1 MSTSATSEGDYLAR
15 LLKAATV
22 IKELEARLRAYER
35 ERTEPIAII
44 GMGCRFPGG
53 ADDPDSYFRLLE
65 AGVDAVSGAPPG
77 RFALDPPGDDVPPW
91 GAFLKEVDGFDAHFF
106 GISPREAVKMDP
118 QQRLLLEVAWEALE
132 HAGVAADRLAGT
144 RTGVFVGITTNDYQL
159 LSAAAAPEEQD
170 AYAATGNGHCF
181 PAGRLSYVLGLEGPS
196 MAVDTACSSSLV
208 AVHLACQSLRARES
222 HLALA
227 GGVNLILSQIITR
240 LIAQL
245 QALSP
250 DGRCKTFDARAN
262 GFVRGE
268 GCGVVVLKRLSDAL
282 ADGDRVLALIRGSAV
297 NQDGRSSGLTAPNLL
312 AQQAMLRQA
321 LQSARVSPSDVG
333 YIETHGT
340 GTSLGDPIEVEAL
353 AGVLGQPR
361 DDGSV
366 CALGAVKSNIGHLEA
381 AAGVA
386 GLIKAVLAM
395 QRGVIPANQHYRTLN
410 PRIDLAG
417 TPFVIPSQN
426 LPWAPGEKPR
436 IAGVSSFGLSGTNA
450 HVVLEE
456 APRPAAS
463 AGASAGERRSAVV
476 VPLSAR
482 SPGALAAL
490 AQAVHRRLAEA
501 PRDGA
506 AGLRDIAATAAVR
519 RSHHAH
525 RAAIVA
531 RSTEELVDGLAA
543 LASGAPRPGIAKGRA
558 NPASRTRLAFVFSG
572 QGTQWVGMGRALLE
586 AEPVFRAAIEAVD
599 AVVKQHAPFSIAG
612 ELAAPEASARL
623 DETEVAQPAI
633 LGIQVALSALL
644 GSWGI
649 APDAVIGHSVGEIAA
664 AYVAGVLSLEEAARL
679 AVIRGRIMQ
688 RATGGGKMAS
698 VALSAADAALALEGY
713 EDRLCVAAVNDPGS
727 VVLSGEAPALAELV
741 ERLGLRGVPCR
752 SLNVAYAFHSPQM
765 TPLAGELIAA
775 LGPIARRR
783 AAVPMYST
791 VTGARVSGAELDA
804 VYWARNLREPVQLAG
819 AVERAIAEQHSAFLE
834 VAPQPV
840 LAANLERCLAASAVE
855 GHAIPTLR
863 RGKDELR
870 CLMQSV
876 GALYACGVAVDFQRL
891 YPGGRLVDLPTY
903 PWQRQRYWLKPSP
916 EQRAPRR
923 EAAPDAARPGALLL
937 DGAPMATSGV
947 AAVAHAIA
955 AAARGAAEGADGVAA
970 AADGAAPDHAGAA
983 LDGAALAAR
992 APGAPTPWV
1001 ERLLSLPAEARTAEI
1016 EAAVRADVAAVLLLQ
1031 DASDIP
1037 PDRPLRELGMDSLMA
1052 VDLRH
1057 ELSARTGQPVPSTLA
1072 YEYPTVQLLTRYL
1085 LERLPPEECAVSERR

>member
-1 MSTSATSEGDYLAR
+1 MSTTVVNEAEYLSR
-15 LLKAATV
+15 LLKAAAA
-22 IKELEARLRAYER
+22 IKELEAKLRAQER
-35 ERTEPIAII
+35 QRTEPIAII

-53 ADDPDSYFRLLE
+53 ADDPASYFRLLE
-65 AGVDAVSGAPPG
+65 AGVDAVSEAPPE
-77 RFALDPPGDDVPPW
+77 RFALDAALVPPGDEVLPW
-91 GAFLKEVDGFDAHFF
+91 GAFLKEVDRFDAQFF

-132 HAGVAADRLAGT
+132 HAGVAADRLAGS

-159 LSAAAAPEEQD
+159 LSATAALEEQD

-181 PAGRLSYVLGLEGPS
+181 PPGRLSYVLGLEGPS

-208 AVHLACQSLRARES
+208 AVHLACQSLRSGES
-222 HLALA
+222 SLALA
-227 GGVNLILSQIITR
+227 GGVNLILSRLTTR

-268 GCGVVVLKRLSDAL
+268 GCGIVVLKRLSDAL
-282 ADGDRVLALIRGSAV
+282 SDGDRVLALIRGSAV
-297 NQDGRSSGLTAPNLL
+297 NQDGRSTGLTAPNFL

-321 LQSARVSPSDVG
+321 LQSARVSPAEVG
-333 YIETHGT
+333 YVETHGT

-361 DDGSV
+361 EDGSV

-386 GLIKAVLAM
+386 GLIKAVLALEH
-395 QRGVIPANQHYRTLN
+395 GVIPANQHYRTLN

-417 TPFVIPSQN
+417 TPFVIPSEN
-426 LPWAPGEKPR
+426 LPWAAGDKAR

-456 APRPAAS
+456 APRPAA
-463 AGASAGERRSAVV
+463 APDAGERRSAVV

-482 SPGALAAL
+482 TPGALAAL
-490 AQAVHRRLAEA
+490 AQAYHRHLAEA

-506 AGLRDIAATAAVR
+506 ASLHDIAATAAVR
-519 RSHHAH
+519 RSHHEH
-525 RAAIVA
+525 RAAVVA
-531 RSTEELVDGLAA
+531 RSTEELADALGA
-543 LASGAPRPGIAKGRA
+543 LAFDAPHASHASRASRPGIVKGRA

-572 QGTQWVGMGRALLE
+572 QGSQWVGMGRGLLAE
-586 AEPVFRAAIEAVD
+586 EPVFRAALEAFD
-599 AVVKQHAPFSIAG
+599 AAVKQHAPFSIAS

-623 DETEVAQPAI
+623 DETEVVQPAI
-633 LGIQVALSALL
+633 AGVQVALSALL
-644 GSWGI
+644 ASWGV

-664 AYVAGVLSLEEAARL
+664 AHVAGVLSVEEAARL
-679 AVIRGRIMQ
+679 AVLRGRVMQ

-698 VALSAADAALALEGY
+698 VSLGAAEAARALEGLA
-713 EDRLCVAAVNDPGS
+713 DRLCIAAINDPGS
-727 VVLSGEAPALAELV
+727 VVLSGEALALAEVV
-741 ERLGLRGVPCR
+741 ERLGQQGVACR
-752 SLNVAYAFHSPQM
+752 FLNVAYAFHSPQM

-783 AAVPMYST
+783 AALPMYST

-804 VYWARNLREPVQLAG
+804 VYWARNMREPVQLAR
-819 AVERAIAEQHSAFLE
+819 AVDAAIAEQHRAFLE

-840 LAANLERCLAASAVE
+840 LASNLERCIAASAIE
-855 GHAIPTLR
+855 AHAIPTLR
-863 RGKDELR
+863 RGKEELR

-876 GALYACGVAVDFQRL
+876 GALYACGAAVDFRRL
-891 YPGGRLVDLPTY
+891 YPGGRVASLPTY
-903 PWQRQRYWLKPSP
+903 PWQRQRYWLSPSP
-916 EQRAPRR
+916 EALSPRR
-923 EAAPDAARPGALLL
+923 AAAPAHPHSGAPLPANGAAAGDAA
-937 DGAPMATSGV
+937 
-947 AAVAHAIA
+947 AVN
-955 AAARGAAEGADGVAA
+955 G
-970 AADGAAPDHAGAA
+970 AGAA
-983 LDGAALAAR
+983 AVNGASSG
-992 APGAPTPWV
+992 GAPLPGTTAWV
-1001 ERLLSLPAEARTAEI
+1001 ERLMELPVEARTAEV
-1016 EAAVRADVAAVLLLQ
+1016 EAAVRADVAAVLLLP
-1031 DASDIP
+1031 DASAVPTDCA
-1037 PDRPLRELGMDSLMA
+1037 LRELGMDSLMA

-1057 ELSARTGQPVPSTLA
+1057 ELSARTGQPMPSTLA
-1072 YEYPTVQLLTRYL
+1072 YEHPTVQLLTRYL
-1085 LERLPPEECAVSERR
+1085 LDHLPPAESAALPPPESAARD

>member
-1 MSTSATSEGDYLAR
+1 MSTSVVSEDDYLSR
-15 LLKAATV
+15 LLRAATV
-22 IKELEARLRAYER
+22 INELKARLHAYER
-35 ERTEPIAII
+35 EKTEPIAII

-53 ADDPDSYFRLLE
+53 ADDPARYFRLLQE
-65 AGVDAVSGAPPG
+65 GVDAVSEAPPE
-77 RFALDPPGDDVPPW
+77 RFALDTSPAASGGGVPPW
-91 GAFLKEVDGFDAHFF
+91 GAFLKDVDRFDAHFF

-159 LSAAAAPEEQD
+159 LSVTGAPEEQD

-196 MAVDTACSSSLV
+196 LAVDTACSSSLV
-208 AVHLACQSLRARES
+208 AVHLACQSLRSGES
-222 HLALA
+222 TLALA
-227 GGVNLILSQIITR
+227 GGVNLILSRLITR
-240 LIAQL
+240 LIDQL
-245 QALSP
+245 KALSP

-282 ADGDRVLALIRGSAV
+282 SDGDRVLALIRGSAV

-321 LQSARVSPSDVG
+321 LQNARVSPSDVG

-361 DDGSV
+361 DDGSI
-366 CALGAVKSNIGHLEA
+366 CALGAVKTNIGHLEA

-395 QRGVIPANQHYRTLN
+395 EHGVIPANQHYRTLN
-410 PRIDLAG
+410 PRIDLSG
-417 TPFVIPSQN
+417 TPFVIPSES
-426 LPWAPGEKPR
+426 LPWAAGDKAR

-463 AGASAGERRSAVV
+463 SDAGEGRPVVV

-482 SPGALAAL
+482 SPGALVEL
-490 AQAVHRRLAEA
+490 AQAYHRHLAEA

-506 AGLRDIAATAAVR
+506 ASLHDIASTAAVR
-519 RSHHAH
+519 RSHHEH
-525 RAAIVA
+525 RLALVA
-531 RSTEELVDGLAA
+531 RSTEELEGA
-543 LASGAPRPGIAKGRA
+543 LRAFGSGASRPGIARGRA

-572 QGTQWVGMGRALLE
+572 QGSQWVGMGRGLFA
-586 AEPVFRAAIEAVD
+586 AEPVFRAAIESID
-599 AVVKQHAPFSIAG
+599 EVVKQHAAFSLAS
-612 ELAAPEASARL
+612 ELAAPEERARL

-633 LGIQVALSALL
+633 AGVQMALAALL
-644 GSWGI
+644 ASWGV

-664 AYVAGVLSLEEAARL
+664 AQVAGVLSLEEAARL
-679 AVIRGRIMQ
+679 AVIRGRVMQ
-688 RATGGGKMAS
+688 RAGAGKMAS
-698 VALSAADAALALEGY
+698 VSLGAEEAARALEGL
-713 EDRLCVAAVNDPGS
+713 EDRLCIAAINDPGS
-727 VVLSGEAPALAELV
+727 VVLSGEATALAELV
-741 ERLGLRGVPCR
+741 ARLGQRGVQCR
-752 SLNVAYAFHSPQM
+752 FLNVAYAFHSPQM
-765 TPLAGELIAA
+765 TPLARELIAA

-791 VTGARVSGAELDA
+791 VTGARVSGGELDA
-804 VYWARNLREPVQLAG
+804 GYWARNMREPVLLAR
-819 AVERAIAEQHSAFLE
+819 AVESALAEQHRAFLE

-840 LAANLERCLAASAVE
+840 LAGHLERCIAAAKIE

-863 RGKDELR
+863 RGKDGLAS
-870 CLMQSV
+870 LMQSV
-876 GALYACGVAVDFQRL
+876 GALYACGAAVDFRRL
-891 YPGGRLVDLPTY
+891 YPGGRSVPLPTY
-903 PWQRQRYWLKPSP
+903 PWQRQRYWLSP
-916 EQRAPRR
+916 PPDQRPAPR
-923 EAAPDAARPGALLL
+923 
-937 DGAPMATSGV
+937 
-947 AAVAHAIA
+947 
-955 AAARGAAEGADGVAA
+955 
-970 AADGAAPDHAGAA
+970 GAAPDHPLSAALPPDGGGAA
-983 LDGAALAAR
+983 GETPALQDAAAAEGGAAPAPLA
-992 APGAPTPWV
+992 PEGPTPWV
-1001 ERLLSLPAEARTAEI
+1001 ERLRSLPAEAWTTEV
-1016 EAAVRADVAAVLLLQ
+1016 EAAVRADVAAVLLLP

-1037 PDRPLRELGMDSLMA
+1037 MDLPLRELGMDSLMA

-1057 ELSARTGQPVPSTLA
+1057 ELSARTGHPLPSTLA
-1072 YEYPTVQLLTRYL
+1072 YEYPTVQLLARYL
-1085 LERLPPEECAVSERR
+1085 LERLPPEEREAAG

>member
-22 IKELEARLRAYER
+22 IKELEARLRAHER
-35 ERTEPIAII
+35 EKTEPIAII

-208 AVHLACQSLRARES
+208 AVHLACQSLRAGES
-222 HLALA
+222 TLALA

-282 ADGDRVLALIRGSAV
+282 ADGDRVLALVRGSAV

-333 YIETHGT
+333 YVETHGT

-395 QRGVIPANQHYRTLN
+395 ERGVIPANQHYRTLN

-426 LPWAPGEKPR
+426 LPWAPGERPR

-456 APRPAAS
+456 APRPV
-463 AGASAGERRSAVV
+463 ASAGERRSAVV

-482 SPGALAAL
+482 SPGALVAL

-506 AGLRDIAATAAVR
+506 AGLHDIAATAAVR

-531 RSTEELVDGLAA
+531 RSTEELVDALAA

-572 QGTQWVGMGRALLE
+572 QGTPWVGMGRALLE

-664 AYVAGVLSLEEAARL
+664 AYVAGVLSLEEAARI

-698 VALSAADAALALEGY
+698 VALSAADAARALEGY
-713 EDRLCVAAVNDPGS
+713 EDRLCIAAVNDPGS
-727 VVLSGEAPALAELV
+727 VVLSGDAPALAELV
-741 ERLGLRGVPCR
+741 ERLGQRGVPCR

-804 VYWARNLREPVQLAG
+804 VYWARNLREPVQLAR

-876 GALYACGVAVDFQRL
+876 GALYACGATVDFRRL

-923 EAAPDAARPGALLL
+923 EAAP
-937 DGAPMATSGV
+937 
-947 AAVAHAIA
+947 
-955 AAARGAAEGADGVAA
+955 ADGVAA
-970 AADGAAPDHAGAA
+970 AADGVAAVVDGVAAADGAAQAHAGAA
-983 LDGAALAAR
+983 LDVAAPAAR

-1085 LERLPPEECAVSERR
+1085 LERLPPEERAVNERR

>member
-1 MSTSATSEGDYLAR
+1 MSTSAISEDEYLSR
-15 LLKAATV
+15 LLKAATA
-22 IKELEARLRAYER
+22 IKELEARLRAVER
-35 ERTEPIAII
+35 EKTEPIAII

-53 ADDPDSYFRLLE
+53 ADDPERYFRLLE
-65 AGVDAVSGAPPG
+65 AGVDAVSEAPPG
-77 RFALDPPGDDVPPW
+77 RFALDPPGYDVLPW

-132 HAGVAADRLAGT
+132 HAGIAADRLAGT

-159 LSAAAAPEEQD
+159 LSAAGAPEEQD

-181 PAGRLSYVLGLEGPS
+181 PAGRLSYALGLEGPS

-208 AVHLACQSLRARES
+208 AVHLACQSLRAGES
-222 HLALA
+222 TLALA
-227 GGVNLILSQIITR
+227 GGVNLILSQLITR
-240 LIAQL
+240 LIEQL
-245 QALSP
+245 KALSP

-321 LQSARVSPSDVG
+321 LQSARVSPADVG
-333 YIETHGT
+333 YVETHGT

-395 QRGVIPANQHYRTLN
+395 EHGVIPANQHYRTLN

-417 TPFVIPSQN
+417 TPFVIPTQN
-426 LPWAPGEKPR
+426 LPWAAGGKPR

-450 HVVLEE
+450 HVVLQE
-456 APRPAAS
+456 APAPAA
-463 AGASAGERRSAVV
+463 AAVAGERRSAVV

-482 SPGALAAL
+482 SPGALVAL
-490 AQAVHRRLAEA
+490 AQAYHRRLTEA

-506 AGLRDIAATAAVR
+506 ASVHDIAATAAVR
-519 RSHHAH
+519 RSHHEH

-531 RSTEELVDGLAA
+531 RSTEELVDALAA
-543 LASGAPRPGIAKGRA
+543 LASGASRPGIAKGRA

-572 QGTQWVGMGRALLE
+572 QGSQWVGMGRALL
-586 AEPVFRAAIEAVD
+586 ATEPVFRAALEAVD
-599 AVVKQHAPFSIAG
+599 AVVKQHAPFSLAG

-644 GSWGI
+644 GAWGV

-664 AYVAGVLSLEEAARL
+664 AYVAGVLSLEEAVRL

-698 VALSAADAALALEGY
+698 VSLSAADAARALEGY
-713 EDRLCVAAVNDPGS
+713 EDRVCVAAINDPGS

-741 ERLGLRGVPCR
+741 ERLGQRGVACR
-752 SLNVAYAFHSPQM
+752 SLNVDYAFHSPQM

-775 LGPIARRR
+775 LGPVARRR
-783 AAVPMYST
+783 ASLPMYST
-791 VTGARVSGAELDA
+791 VTGARVSGGELDA
-804 VYWARNLREPVQLAG
+804 VYWARNMREPVQLAR
-819 AVERAIAEQHSAFLE
+819 AVEAAIAEQHRAFLE

-840 LAANLERCLAASAVE
+840 LAGYLERCLAASATE

-876 GALYACGVAVDFQRL
+876 GALYACGAAVDFRRL
-891 YPGGRLVDLPTY
+891 TPEGRFVPLPTY
-903 PWQRQRYWLKPSP
+903 PWQRQRYWLNPPP
-916 EQRAPRR
+916 EPRAPRR
-923 EAAPDAARPGALLL
+923 EVAPAHPRPSALLL
-937 DGAPMATSGV
+937 DGVPMA
-947 AAVAHAIA
+947 
-955 AAARGAAEGADGVAA
+955 RDGVAA
-970 AADGAAPDHAGAA
+970 AANVIAATASLLAAAGDGAALESAGAA
-983 LDGAALAAR
+983 LDGAAPAAR
-992 APGAPTPWV
+992 APGTPTPWV
-1001 ERLLSLPAEARTAEI
+1001 ERLLALPAEARTAEV
-1016 EAAVRADVAAVLLLQ
+1016 EAAVRADVAAILLLP
-1031 DASDIP
+1031 DARDIP
-1037 PDRPLRELGMDSLMA
+1037 TDLPLRELGMDSLMA

-1085 LERLPPEECAVSERR
+1085 LEHLPPAERAVDGRR

>member
-1 MSTSATSEGDYLAR
+1 MTTSAISEDDYLSR

-22 IKELEARLRAYER
+22 IKELEARLRAVER
-35 ERTEPIAII
+35 EKTEPIAII

-53 ADDPDSYFRLLE
+53 ADDPERYFRLLE
-65 AGVDAVSGAPPG
+65 AGVDAVSEAPPG
-77 RFALDPPGDDVPPW
+77 RFALDPPGYDVLPW

-132 HAGVAADRLAGT
+132 HAGIAADRLAGT

-159 LSAAAAPEEQD
+159 LSAAGAPEEQD

-181 PAGRLSYVLGLEGPS
+181 PAGRLSYTLGLEGPS
-196 MAVDTACSSSLV
+196 LAVDTACSSSLV
-208 AVHLACQSLRARES
+208 AVHLACQSLRTGES
-222 HLALA
+222 TLALA
-227 GGVNLILSQIITR
+227 GGVNLILSQLITR
-240 LIAQL
+240 LIEQL
-245 QALSP
+245 KALSP
-250 DGRCKTFDARAN
+250 DGRCKAFDARAN

-321 LQSARVSPSDVG
+321 LQSARVAPADVG
-333 YIETHGT
+333 YVETHGT

-395 QRGVIPANQHYRTLN
+395 QHGVIPANQHYRTLN

-417 TPFVIPSQN
+417 TPFVIPTQN
-426 LPWAPGEKPR
+426 LPWAAGGKPR

-450 HVVLEE
+450 HVVLQE
-456 APRPAAS
+456 APAPAA
-463 AGASAGERRSAVV
+463 AAVAGERRSAVV

-482 SPGALAAL
+482 SPGALVAL
-490 AQAVHRRLAEA
+490 AQAYHRHLTEA

-506 AGLRDIAATAAVR
+506 ASVHDIAATAAVR
-519 RSHHAH
+519 RSHHEH

-531 RSTEELVDGLAA
+531 RSTEELADALAA
-543 LASGAPRPGIAKGRA
+543 LASGASRPGIAKGRA

-572 QGTQWVGMGRALLE
+572 QGSQWVGMGRALL
-586 AEPVFRAAIEAVD
+586 ATEPVFRAALEAVD
-599 AVVKQHAPFSIAG
+599 AVVKQHAPFSLAG

-633 LGIQVALSALL
+633 LGIQIALSALL
-644 GSWGI
+644 GAWGV

-664 AYVAGVLSLEEAARL
+664 AYVAGVLSLEEAVRL

-698 VALSAADAALALEGY
+698 VSLSAADAARALEGY
-713 EDRLCVAAVNDPGS
+713 EDRICVAAINDPGS

-741 ERLGLRGVPCR
+741 ERLGQRGVACR
-752 SLNVAYAFHSPQM
+752 SLNVDYAFHSPQM

-775 LGPIARRR
+775 LGPVARRR
-783 AAVPMYST
+783 ASLPMYST
-791 VTGARVSGAELDA
+791 VTGARVSGGELDA
-804 VYWARNLREPVQLAG
+804 VYWARNMREPVQLAR
-819 AVERAIAEQHSAFLE
+819 AVEAAIAEQHRAFLE

-840 LAANLERCLAASAVE
+840 LAGYLERCLAASATE

-876 GALYACGVAVDFQRL
+876 GALYACGAAVDFRRL
-891 YPGGRLVDLPTY
+891 TPEGRFVPLPTY
-903 PWQRQRYWLKPSP
+903 PWQRQRYWLNPSP
-916 EQRAPRR
+916 EPRAPRR
-923 EAAPDAARPGALLL
+923 EAAPAHPRPSALLL
-937 DGAPMATSGV
+937 DGVPMA
-947 AAVAHAIA
+947 
-955 AAARGAAEGADGVAA
+955 RDGVAA
-970 AADGAAPDHAGAA
+970 AANVIAATASLIAAAGDGAALDGAGAA
-983 LDGAALAAR
+983 LDGAAPAAR
-992 APGAPTPWV
+992 VPEAPTPWV
-1001 ERLLSLPAEARTAEI
+1001 ERLLALPAEARTAEV
-1016 EAAVRADVAAVLLLQ
+1016 EAAVRADVAAVLLLP
-1031 DASDIP
+1031 DARDIP
-1037 PDRPLRELGMDSLMA
+1037 TDLPLRELGMDSLMA

-1085 LERLPPEECAVSERR
+1085 LEHLPPAERAVDGRR

>member
-1 MSTSATSEGDYLAR
+1 MSTTVVNEADYLSR
-15 LLKAATV
+15 LLKAAAA
-22 IKELEARLRAYER
+22 IKELEAKLRAQER
-35 ERTEPIAII
+35 QRTEPIAII

-53 ADDPDSYFRLLE
+53 ADDPASYFRLLE
-65 AGVDAVSGAPPG
+65 AGVDAVSEAPPE
-77 RFALDPPGDDVPPW
+77 RFALDAALVPPGDEVLPW
-91 GAFLKEVDGFDAHFF
+91 GAFLKEVDRFDAQFF

-132 HAGVAADRLAGT
+132 HAGVAADRLAGS

-159 LSAAAAPEEQD
+159 LSATAALEEQD

-181 PAGRLSYVLGLEGPS
+181 PPGRLSYVLGLEGPS
-196 MAVDTACSSSLV
+196 LAVDTACSSSLV
-208 AVHLACQSLRARES
+208 AVHLACQSLRSGES
-222 HLALA
+222 TLALA
-227 GGVNLILSQIITR
+227 GGVNLILSRLTTR

-268 GCGVVVLKRLSDAL
+268 GCGIVVLKRLSDAL
-282 ADGDRVLALIRGSAV
+282 SDGDRVLALIRGSAV
-297 NQDGRSSGLTAPNLL
+297 NQDGRSTGLTAPNFL

-321 LQSARVSPSDVG
+321 LQSARVSPAEVG
-333 YIETHGT
+333 YVETHGT

-361 DDGSV
+361 EDGSV

-386 GLIKAVLAM
+386 GLIKAVLALEH
-395 QRGVIPANQHYRTLN
+395 GVIPANQHYKTLN
-410 PRIDLAG
+410 PRIDLTG
-417 TPFVIPSQN
+417 TPFVIPSEN
-426 LPWAPGEKPR
+426 LPWAAGNKAR

-456 APRPAAS
+456 APRPAA
-463 AGASAGERRSAVV
+463 APDAGERRSAVV

-482 SPGALAAL
+482 TPGALVAL
-490 AQAVHRRLAEA
+490 AQAYHRQLAEA

-506 AGLRDIAATAAVR
+506 ASLHDVAATAAVR
-519 RSHHAH
+519 RSHHEH
-525 RAAIVA
+525 RAAVVA
-531 RSTEELVDGLAA
+531 RSTEELADALGA
-543 LASGAPRPGIAKGRA
+543 LASGASRPGIVKGRA

-572 QGTQWVGMGRALLE
+572 QGSQWVGMGRGLLAE
-586 AEPVFRAAIEAVD
+586 EPVFRAALEAFD
-599 AVVKQHAPFSIAG
+599 AAVKQHAPFSIAS

-623 DETEVAQPAI
+623 DETEVVQPAI
-633 LGIQVALSALL
+633 AGVQVALSALL
-644 GSWGI
+644 ASWGV

-664 AYVAGVLSLEEAARL
+664 AHVAGVLSVEEAARL
-679 AVIRGRIMQ
+679 AVIRGRVMQ
-688 RATGGGKMAS
+688 RATGAGKMAS
-698 VALSAADAALALEGY
+698 VSLGAAEAARALEGL
-713 EDRLCVAAVNDPGS
+713 EERLCIAAINDPGS
-727 VVLSGEAPALAELV
+727 VVLSGEAPALAEVV
-741 ERLGLRGVPCR
+741 ERLGQQGVPCR
-752 SLNVAYAFHSPQM
+752 FLNVAYAFHSPQM

-783 AAVPMYST
+783 AALPMYST

-804 VYWARNLREPVQLAG
+804 VYWARNMREPVQLAR
-819 AVERAIAEQHSAFLE
+819 AVDAAIAEQHRAFLE

-840 LAANLERCLAASAVE
+840 LASNLERCIAASAIE

-870 CLMQSV
+870 CLMQAV
-876 GALYACGVAVDFQRL
+876 GALYACGALVDFRRL
-891 YPGGRLVDLPTY
+891 YPGGRVASLPTY
-903 PWQRQRYWLKPSP
+903 PWQRQRYWLSPSP
-916 EQRAPRR
+916 EARAPRR
-923 EAAPDAARPGALLL
+923 AAAPASDAAAVNGAAVNGAAVNGAAVNGAAV
-937 DGAPMATSGV
+937 DGASSA
-947 AAVAHAIA
+947 
-955 AAARGAAEGADGVAA
+955 
-970 AADGAAPDHAGAA
+970 GAAPQGTTA
-983 LDGAALAAR
+983 
-992 APGAPTPWV
+992 WI
-1001 ERLLSLPAEARTAEI
+1001 ERLLALPVEARAAEV
-1016 EAAVRADVAAVLLLQ
+1016 EAAVRADVAAVLLLP

-1037 PDRPLRELGMDSLMA
+1037 TDCALRELGMDSLMA

-1057 ELSARTGQPVPSTLA
+1057 ELSARTGQPMPSTLA

-1085 LERLPPEECAVSERR
+1085 LDHLPPAESAALPPAESAALPPAESAARG

>member
-1 MSTSATSEGDYLAR
+1 MNTSAISEDDYLSR
-15 LLKAATV
+15 LLKAATAM
-22 IKELEARLRAYER
+22 KELEAKLRAYER
-35 ERTEPIAII
+35 EKAEPIAII

-53 ADDPDSYFRLLE
+53 ADDPERYFRLLE
-65 AGVDAVSGAPPG
+65 AGVDAVSEAPPG
-77 RFALDPPGDDVPPW
+77 RFALDPPGYDVLPW
-91 GAFLKEVDGFDAHFF
+91 GAFLKEVDRFDAQFF

-132 HAGVAADRLAGT
+132 HAGIAADRLAGT

-159 LSAAAAPEEQD
+159 LSAAGAPEEQD

-181 PAGRLSYVLGLEGPS
+181 PAGRLSYSLGLEGPS
-196 MAVDTACSSSLV
+196 LAVDTACSSSLV
-208 AVHLACQSLRARES
+208 AVHLACQSLRAGES
-222 HLALA
+222 TLALA
-227 GGVNLILSQIITR
+227 GGVNLILSQLITR
-240 LIAQL
+240 LIEQL

-282 ADGDRVLALIRGSAV
+282 SDGDRVLALIRGSAV

-321 LQSARVSPSDVG
+321 LQSARVSPADVG
-333 YIETHGT
+333 YVETHGT

-361 DDGSV
+361 EDGSV

-395 QRGVIPANQHYRTLN
+395 EHGVIPANQHYRTLN

-417 TPFVIPSQN
+417 TPFVIPTQS
-426 LPWAPGEKPR
+426 LPWAAGGKPR

-450 HVVLEE
+450 HVVLQE
-456 APRPAAS
+456 APVQATAAV
-463 AGASAGERRSAVV
+463 AGERRSAVV

-482 SPGALAAL
+482 SPGALVAL
-490 AQAVHRRLAEA
+490 AQAYHRHLTEA

-506 AGLRDIAATAAVR
+506 ASVHDIAATAAVR
-519 RSHHAH
+519 RSHHEH
-525 RAAIVA
+525 RAAVVA
-531 RSTEELVDGLAA
+531 RSTEELADALAA
-543 LASGAPRPGIAKGRA
+543 LASGASRPGIAKGRA
-558 NPASRTRLAFVFSG
+558 SPASRTRLAFVFSG
-572 QGTQWVGMGRALLE
+572 QGSQWVGMGRALL
-586 AEPVFRAAIEAVD
+586 ATEPVFRAALEAVD
-599 AVVKQHAPFSIAG
+599 AVVKQHAPFSLVN

-698 VALSAADAALALEGY
+698 VSLSAADAARALEGV
-713 EDRLCVAAVNDPGS
+713 EDRLCVAAINDPGS

-741 ERLGLRGVPCR
+741 ERLGQQGVACR
-752 SLNVAYAFHSPQM
+752 SLNVDYAFHSPQM

-775 LGPIARRR
+775 LGPIERRR
-783 AAVPMYST
+783 ASLPMYST
-791 VTGARVSGAELDA
+791 VTGARVSGGELDA
-804 VYWARNLREPVQLAG
+804 VYWARNMREPVQLAR
-819 AVERAIAEQHSAFLE
+819 AVEAAIAEQHRAFLE

-840 LAANLERCLAASAVE
+840 LATYLERCLAASAIE

-876 GALYACGVAVDFQRL
+876 GALYACGAAVDFQRL
-891 YPGGRLVDLPTY
+891 YPEGRFVALPTY
-903 PWQRQRYWLKPSP
+903 PWQRQRYWLSPSP
-916 EQRAPRR
+916 EPRAPRR
-923 EAAPDAARPGALLL
+923 EVAPAPPRPSALLL
-937 DGAPMATSGV
+937 DGVPMA
-947 AAVAHAIA
+947 
-955 AAARGAAEGADGVAA
+955 RDGVAA
-970 AADGAAPDHAGAA
+970 AAKVIAATARLIAAAGDGAALEDAGAA
-983 LDGAALAAR
+983 LEGAAAAER
-992 APGAPTPWV
+992 APETPTPWV
-1001 ERLLSLPAEARTAEI
+1001 ERLLALPAEARTAAV
-1016 EAAVRADVAAVLLLQ
+1016 EAAVRADVAAVLLLP

-1037 PDRPLRELGMDSLMA
+1037 TDLPLRELGMDSLMA

-1072 YEYPTVQLLTRYL
+1072 YEYPTVELLTRYL
-1085 LERLPPEECAVSERR
+1085 LEHLPPAERAVEGRP